1 MACQVRTINEPT
13 KWPILPEGFKTE
25 ENNALVTPV
34 ANAQSSEPEKVE
46 SALTATA
53 PSTGD
58 TATATAAPAVPTSVT
73 GAPPSTTMTSSKT
86 EAKIEKV
93 AKKMAESVPSEP
105 AQVPRQDNEEWK
117 EVKRRGR
124 DRQSSLS
131 LSFSESA
138 PADSLQSQERTEE
151 KIGRERQPSL
161 SLSKPDAVD
170 QCEDREELDF
180 QFDEELD
187 NPLPAVKQNAFTEWS
202 DSESECDEV
211 GDDFI
216 NKVKFTLELLC
227 YMIETVAIDSMFSF
241 FFFNEN

>member
-1 MACQVRTINEPT
+1 M
-13 KWPILPEGFKTE
+13 E

-46 SALTATA
+46 SAPATA
-53 PSTGD
+53 PSTGH
-58 TATATAAPAVPTSVT
+58 TATAKAALAVPTSVIE
-73 GAPPSTTMTSSKT
+73 APPSTTTTSSKT

-93 AKKMAESVPSEP
+93 AKKMAESAPSEP
-105 AQVPRQDNEEWK
+105 AQVPRQDVEEWK

-131 LSFSESA
+131 LSFSESS
-138 PADSLQSQERTEE
+138 PADSRQSQERTEE
-151 KIGRERQPSL
+151 KKGRERQPSL

-187 NPLPAVKQNAFTEWS
+187 NPLPAVKQNTFSEWS

-216 NKVKFTLELLC
+216 NKVKLTP
-227 YMIETVAIDSMFSF
+227 Y
-241 FFFNEN
+241 